1 MVTLNLSSQLYWSQ
15 SPFPQPAATTRFA
28 VTPTPSSVI
37 QPSIHATPLSFTLTV
52 SNETL
57 IAQGPRRPGYVGIR
71 EATTDLLSYALV
83 RQPAVVAWIKAQ
95 SAQAKPTLSGC
106 AGAIGLGRRATPH
119 HECFVGH
126 RPICPAA
133 TTARYMEYRR
143 A

>member
-1 MVTLNLSSQLYWSQ
+1 MVTLILPSQLYGSQ
-15 SPFPQPAATTRFA
+15 SPFPKPAATTRFA
-28 VTPTPSSVI
+28 DRPTPSSVI
-37 QPSIHATPLSFTLTV
+37 QSSIQATPLSFSLAG
-52 SNETL
+52 SIKQL
-57 IAQGPRRPGYVGIR
+57 IAQGPLRPSYAGIR
-71 EATTDLLSYALV
+71 ELTADLPSYALA

-95 SAQAKPTLSGC
+95 SAQVKPTLSGC

-133 TTARYMEYRR
+133 PTARYMEYRR